1 MEFIRTTYFEKR
13 AKEIGFTEDDVLNL
27 EVELMQNPEA
37 GDMVKG
43 SGGLRKI
50 RCPMVGRGKS
60 GGARALYFY
69 VISRETILLFSVLA
83 KNEGANFSKEYL
95 KQLAN
100 ALKEQIK

>member
-1 MEFIRTTYFEKR
+1 VVGMEFIRTTYFEKR

-50 RCPMVGRGKS
+50 RC
-60 GGARALYFY
+60 
-69 VISRETILLFSVLA
+69 ETILLFSVLA